1 MIKTHLSDDN
11 CKTWGIIYILIRI
24 EKLVTK
30 PYTHYEPSLE
40 GNIFTEK
47 RVEKLQKC

>member
-24 EKLVTK
+24 EKLVT
-30 PYTHYEPSLE
+30 HYEPSLE